1 MQRADG
7 HHLAVTDWVAAF
19 QARPAISTMV
29 APDLWS
35 TLIGLVM
42 TTSMLLHHLLHHLL
56 QWPVT
61 RLSAHAYR

>member
-19 QARPAISTMV
+19 QARPAISIMV

-42 TTSMLLHHLLHHLL
+42 TTSMLLHHLL
-56 QWPVT
+56 QWGVT
-61 RLSAHAYR
+61 RRSAHAYR

>member
-7 HHLAVTDWVAAF
+7 HHLAFTDWVAAF
-19 QARPAISTMV
+19 QARPAISIMV

-42 TTSMLLHHLLHHLL
+42 TTSMLLHHLL

-61 RLSAHAYR
+61 RLSAPAYR

>member
-19 QARPAISTMV
+19 QARPAISIMV

-42 TTSMLLHHLLHHLL
+42 TTSMLLHHLL
-56 QWPVT
+56 QSPVT
-61 RLSAHAYR
+61 RLSAPAYR

>member
-7 HHLAVTDWVAAF
+7 HHLAFTDWVAAF

-42 TTSMLLHHLLHHLL
+42 TTSMLLHHLL